1 MGVHELTNVVKKFLD
16 RAPDNLY
23 YSDTK
28 SKNWKKFFVQ
38 EFLL

>member
-1 MGVHELTNVVKKFLD
+1 MGVHELTNVVKKFLES
-16 RAPDNLY
+16 APDNLY
-23 YSDTK
+23 NSDTK